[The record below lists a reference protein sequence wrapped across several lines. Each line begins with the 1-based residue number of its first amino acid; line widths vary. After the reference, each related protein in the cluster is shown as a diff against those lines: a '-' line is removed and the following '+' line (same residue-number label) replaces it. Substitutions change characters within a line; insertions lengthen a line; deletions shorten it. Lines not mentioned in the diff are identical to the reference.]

1 MPALVTASQLRA
13 VLGVSVSLYSD
24 ADLNNIIETAE
35 DAIGD
40 FLIQWKVGIDK
51 HYSATTTETTIHTTR
66 PHKFHEGATVAISGV
81 EAHVNGNKTIS
92 EIVDPYTFRIT
103 TTGAPVHTD
112 WYNTIPNGIA
122 AENDLSQYDG
132 VDAVEEAVLQ
142 VSIDVFQSRL
152 AAGGTQQALDY
163 TPAPYR
169 MGRTL
174 LYKITGLI
182 SKYIDSN
189 SQVG

>member
-1 MPALVTASQLRA
+1 MPALVTATQLRN

-24 ADLNNIIETAE
+24 ASLESIIETAE

-51 HYSATTTETTIHTTR
+51 HYSEKATETTIHTTR
-66 PHKFHEGATVAISGV
+66 PHKFYETQTVAISGV

-92 EIVDPYTFRIT
+92 AIVDYYTFRIT
-103 TTGAPVHTD
+103 TTGAPIQTD
-112 WYNTIPNGIA
+112 YRFVIPNGIA

-142 VSIDVFQSRL
+142 IAVDVFQSRL

-174 LYKITGLI
+174 LYKVTGLI

>member
-1 MPALVTASQLRA
+1 MPVLVTAAQLRA
-13 VLGVSVSLYSD
+13 VLGVSSSLYND
-24 ADLNNIIETAE
+24 AALENVLDTAE

-40 FLIQWKVGIDK
+40 FLTQWKTGIDY
-51 HYSATTTETTIHTTR
+51 HRYESATSAIIHTTT
-66 PHKFHEGATVAISGV
+66 PHKFYVGQSIAHSGV
-81 EAHVNGNKTIS
+81 EAKINGSKTVT
-92 EIVDPYTFRIT
+92 EIVDTHTYKIT
-103 TTGAPVHTD
+103 VAAATPHTD
-112 WYNTIPNGIA
+112 FHATIPNGIA
-122 AENDLSQYDG
+122 AANDLSQYNG
-132 VDAVEEAVLQ
+132 VAAIEEAILQ
-142 VSIDVFQSRL
+142 IAVDVFQSRL

-174 LYKITGLI
+174 LYKVTGLI

>member
-1 MPALVTASQLRA
+1 MPQLITASELRA
-13 VLGVSVSLYSD
+13 VLGVPIALYTD
-24 ADLNNIIETAE
+24 AQLDSIIETAE

-40 FLIQWKVGIDK
+40 FLIQWKVGIDAHK
-51 HYSATTTETTIHTTR
+51 YETASVAIIHTTR
-66 PHKFHEGATVAISGV
+66 PNKFYVGQSIAHSGV
-81 EAHVNGNKTIS
+81 EAKINGSKAVT
-92 EIVDPYTFRIT
+92 EIVDPYTYKIAVNAATPHEDFN
-103 TTGAPVHTD
+103 A
-112 WYNTIPNGIA
+112 TIPNGIA
-122 AENDLSQYDG
+122 AANDLSQYNG

-142 VSIDVFQSRL
+142 ISVDVFQARL
-152 AAGGTQQALDY
+152 TGSGTAQALDF

-174 LYKITGLI
+174 LYKVTGLI

>member
-1 MPALVTASQLRA
+1 MPVLVTAAQLRA
-13 VLGVSVSLYSD
+13 VLGVSSSLYND
-24 ADLNNIIETAE
+24 AALDAIIDTSE

-51 HYSATTTETTIHTTR
+51 HRYESATVAIIHTTR
-66 PHKFHEGATVAISGV
+66 PHQFYVGQSVAHSGV
-81 EAHVNGNKTIS
+81 EAKINGSKTVTA
-92 EIVDPYTFRIT
+92 IVDEYTYKIT
-103 TTGAPVHTD
+103 VAAATPHENFNA
-112 WYNTIPNGIA
+112 TIPNGIA
-122 AENDLSQYDG
+122 AGNDLSQYNG
-132 VDAVEEAVLQ
+132 NAAIEEAVLQ
-142 VSIDVFQSRL
+142 VAIDVFQSRL
-152 AAGGTQQALDY
+152 AVGGTQQALDF

>member
-66 PHKFHEGATVAISGV
+66 PHKFYEGATVAISGV

-112 WYNTIPNGIA
+112 YYNVIPNGIA
-122 AENDLSQYDG
+122 AENDLTQYDG

>member
-1 MPALVTASQLRA
+1 MPELVTAAQLRA
-13 VLGVSVSLYSD
+13 VLGVPNTLYDDTALD
-24 ADLNNIIETAE
+24 AIINTAE

-51 HYSATTTETTIHTTR
+51 HYSETATETTIHTTR
-66 PHKFHEGATVAISGV
+66 PHKFYETQTVAISGV

-92 EIVDPYTFRIT
+92 SIVDDYTFRIT
-103 TTGAPVHTD
+103 TTGAPVHQD
-112 WYNTIPNGIA
+112 YYHVIPNGIA
-122 AENDLSQYDG
+122 AENDISQYDG
-132 VDAVEEAVLQ
+132 IAAVEEAVLQ
-142 VSIDVFQSRL
+142 IAIDVFQSRL
-152 AAGGTQQALDY
+152 AAGGTQQALDF

-174 LYKITGLI
+174 LYKVTGLI

>member
-1 MPALVTASQLRA
+1 MPILVTAAELRA
-13 VLGVSVSLYSD
+13 VLGVSSSLYND
-24 ADLNNIIETAE
+24 AALDSIIDTAE

-40 FLIQWKVGIDK
+40 FLIQHKVAIEAQRSE
-51 HYSATTTETTIHTTR
+51 SATLTTLYATQ
-66 PHKFHEGATVAISGV
+66 PHKFYVGQTVTISGV
-81 EAHVNGNKTIS
+81 TGHNGSKVVAD
-92 EIVDPYTFRIT
+92 IVDIYTFKIT
-103 TTGAPVHTD
+103 TTGATVHED
-112 WYNTIPNGIA
+112 LRFQIPNGTA
-122 AENDLSQYDG
+122 SVNGLAQYNG

-142 VSIDVFQSRL
+142 IAIDVFQSRL

-174 LYKITGLI
+174 LYKVTGLI

>member
-1 MPALVTASQLRA
+1 MPVLVTAAQLRA
-13 VLGVSVSLYSD
+13 VLGVPNTLYD
-24 ADLNNIIETAE
+24 DTALNAIINTAE

-66 PHKFHEGATVAISGV
+66 PHKFYDGQTVAISGV

-103 TTGAPVHTD
+103 TTGAPIHTEY
-112 WYNTIPNGIA
+112 YNVIPNGIA

-132 VDAVEEAVLQ
+132 VAAVEEAVLQ
-142 VSIDVFQSRL
+142 IAIDVFQSRL
-152 AAGGTQQALDY
+152 AAGGTSQALDF
-163 TPAPYR
+163 TPAPFK

-174 LYKITGLI
+174 LYKVTGLI

>member
-1 MPALVTASQLRA
+1 MPELVTAAQLRA
-13 VLGVSVSLYSD
+13 VLGVPNTLYD
-24 ADLNNIIETAE
+24 DTALEAIIDTAE

-51 HYSATTTETTIHTTR
+51 HYSETATETTIHTTR
-66 PHKFHEGATVAISGV
+66 PHKFYETQTVAISGV

-92 EIVDPYTFRIT
+92 AIVDDYTFRIT
-103 TTGAPVHTD
+103 TTGAPVHQD
-112 WYNTIPNGIA
+112 YYHVIPNGIA
-122 AENDLSQYDG
+122 AENDISQYDG
-132 VDAVEEAVLQ
+132 IAAVEEAVLQ
-142 VSIDVFQSRL
+142 IAIDVFQSRL
-152 AAGGTQQALDY
+152 AAGGTQQSVDF
-163 TPAPYR
+163 TVGPYR

-174 LYKITGLI
+174 LYKVTGLI

>member
-1 MPALVTASQLRA
+1 MPVLVTAAQLRA
-13 VLGVSVSLYSD
+13 VLGVPNTLYDD
-24 ADLNNIIETAE
+24 AALNAIIDTSE
-35 DAIGD
+35 DAVGD

-51 HYSATTTETTIHTTR
+51 HRYESATKAIIHTTR
-66 PHKFHEGATVAISGV
+66 PHQFYVGQSVAHSGV
-81 EAHVNGNKTIS
+81 EAKINGNKAVT
-92 EIVDPYTFRIT
+92 EIIDPYTYKIT
-103 TTGAPVHTD
+103 VNAATPHED
-112 WYNTIPNGIA
+112 FNNTIPNGIA
-122 AENDLSQYDG
+122 AANDLSQYNG
-132 VDAVEEAVLQ
+132 NAAIEEAVLQ
-142 VSIDVFQSRL
+142 IAVDVFQSRL

-174 LYKITGLI
+174 LYKVTGLI

>member
-1 MPALVTASQLRA
+1 MPVLVSAAELRA

-24 ADLNNIIETAE
+24 AALESIIETAE

-40 FLIQWKVGIDK
+40 FLIQHKVAIDK
-51 HYSATTTETTIHTTR
+51 QKSESATLTTLHSTQ
-66 PHKFHEGATVAISGV
+66 PHKFYEGQTVTISGV
-81 EAHVNGNKTIS
+81 TGHNGSKVVASI
-92 EIVDPYTFRIT
+92 IDDYTFKIT
-103 TTGAPVHTD
+103 TTGATIHD
-112 WYNTIPNGIA
+112 DYRFSIPNGLA
-122 AENDLSQYDG
+122 VVNSLSQYNNI
-132 VDAVEEAVLQ
+132 DAVEEAVLQ
-142 VSIDVFQSRL
+142 ISVDVFQSRL

-174 LYKITGLI
+174 LYKVTGLI

>member
-24 ADLNNIIETAE
+24 ADLNSIIETAE

-51 HYSATTTETTIHTTR
+51 HYSETATTTTIHTTR
-66 PHKFHEGATVAISGV
+66 PHGFYETQTIAISGV
-81 EAHVNGNKTIS
+81 EAHINGNKTIS
-92 EIVDPYTFRIT
+92 EIVDPYIFKIT
-103 TTGAPVHTD
+103 TTGATVHTD
-112 WYNTIPNGIA
+112 WRNVIPNGIA

-132 VDAVEEAVLQ
+132 VDAIEEAVLQ
-142 VSIDVFQSRL
+142 ISVDVFQSRL

-174 LYKITGLI
+174 LYKVTGLI

>member
-1 MPALVTASQLRA
+1 MPALVTATQLRN

-24 ADLNNIIETAE
+24 ADLNSIIETAE

-51 HYSATTTETTIHTTR
+51 HYSATTTTTTVHTTR
-66 PHKFHEGATVAISGV
+66 PHGFHEGATVAISGV

-103 TTGAPVHTD
+103 TTGAPVHKE
-112 WYNTIPNGIA
+112 WYNVIPNGIA

-142 VSIDVFQSRL
+142 ISVDVFQSRL
-152 AAGGTQQALDY
+152 TGSGTAQALDFV
-163 TPAPYR
+163 PSPYR

-174 LYKITGLI
+174 LYKVTGLI
-182 SKYIDSN
+182 SKYIDPN

>member
-1 MPALVTASQLRA
+1 MPVLVTASELRA
-13 VLGVSVSLYSD
+13 VLGVPVALYSD
-24 ADLNNIIETAE
+24 AALDSIIETSE

-66 PHKFHEGATVAISGV
+66 PHKFYEGATVAISGV

-103 TTGAPVHTD
+103 TTGAGVHTD

-122 AENDLSQYDG
+122 AENDLSQYNG

-142 VSIDVFQSRL
+142 IAVDVFQSRL

-174 LYKITGLI
+174 LYKVTGLI

>member
-1 MPALVTASQLRA
+1 MPELVTASQLRA
-13 VLGVSVSLYSD
+13 VLGVPISLYD
-24 ADLNNIIETAE
+24 DNALNAIIDTSE

-51 HYSATTTETTIHTTR
+51 HYSETATETTIHTTR
-66 PHKFHEGATVAISGV
+66 PHKFYETQTVAISGV
-81 EAHVNGNKTIS
+81 EAHINGNKTIS
-92 EIVDPYTFRIT
+92 AIVDDYTFRIT
-103 TTGAPVHTD
+103 TTGAPIHQEYYHV
-112 WYNTIPNGIA
+112 IPNGIA

-132 VDAVEEAVLQ
+132 VAAVEEAVLQ
-142 VSIDVFQSRL
+142 IAIDVFQSRL
-152 AAGGTQQALDY
+152 AAGGTSQSLDF

-174 LYKITGLI
+174 LYKVTGLI

>member
-1 MPALVTASQLRA
+1 MPVLVTAAQLRA
-13 VLGVSVSLYSD
+13 VLGVPNTLYSD
-24 ADLNNIIETAE
+24 AQLDDILNTSE

-40 FLIQWKVGIDK
+40 FLVQWKASIIK
-51 HYSATTTETTIHTTR
+51 HKHDDVTDVTTLVTNT
-66 PHKFHEGATVAISGV
+66 PHKFYEGQTIAISGV
-81 EAHVNGNKTIS
+81 HAHVNGSKTILD
-92 EIVDPYTFRIT
+92 IIDPYTFTIT
-103 TTGAPVHTD
+103 STNEATHD
-112 WYNTIPNGIA
+112 YWNSIPNGLA
-122 AENDLSQYDG
+122 AANDLSQYND

-142 VSIDVFQSRL
+142 IAVDVFQSRL

-174 LYKITGLI
+174 LYKVTGLI

>member
-1 MPALVTASQLRA
+1 MPALVTATQLRN

-24 ADLNNIIETAE
+24 ANLNDIIETAE

-51 HYSATTTETTIHTTR
+51 HRYESATSAIIHTTR
-66 PHKFHEGATVAISGV
+66 PHQFYEGQTIAHFGV
-81 EAHVNGNKTIS
+81 ETKINGSKTIT
-92 EIVDPYTFRIT
+92 EIIDDYTYKIT
-103 TTGAPVHTD
+103 VVAATAHD
-112 WYNTIPNGIA
+112 DYRATIPNGIA
-122 AENDLSQYDG
+122 AANDLSQYDG

-142 VSIDVFQSRL
+142 VAVDVFQSRL

>member
-1 MPALVTASQLRA
+1 MPVLVTAAELRA
-13 VLGVSVSLYSD
+13 VLGVSSSLYND
-24 ADLNNIIETAE
+24 AALESIIETAE

-40 FLIQWKVGIDK
+40 FLVQHKVAIEAQRSE
-51 HYSATTTETTIHTTR
+51 SATLTTLYSTQPHRFYVGQTIT
-66 PHKFHEGATVAISGV
+66 ISGV
-81 EAHVNGNKTIS
+81 TGHNGSKVVS
-92 EIVDPYTFRIT
+92 DIVDTYTFKIT
-103 TTGAPVHTD
+103 TTGATVHD
-112 WYNTIPNGIA
+112 DIRFQIPNGTA
-122 AENDLSQYDG
+122 AVNSLVQYNG
-132 VDAVEEAVLQ
+132 NAAVEEAVLQ
-142 VSIDVFQSRL
+142 IAVDVFQSRL

-174 LYKITGLI
+174 LYKVTGLI

>member
-1 MPALVTASQLRA
+1 MPVLVTASELRA
-13 VLGVSVSLYSD
+13 VLGVSSSLYND
-24 ADLNNIIETAE
+24 AALDSIIDTAE

-40 FLIQWKVGIDK
+40 FLVQHKVAIEAQRSESTTLTTL
-51 HYSATTTETTIHTTR
+51 YATQ
-66 PHKFHEGATVAISGV
+66 PHKFYVGQTVTISGV
-81 EAHVNGNKTIS
+81 TGHNGSKVVAD
-92 EIVDPYTFRIT
+92 IVDIYTFKIT
-103 TTGAPVHTD
+103 TTGATVHED
-112 WYNTIPNGIA
+112 LRFQIPNGTA
-122 AENDLSQYDG
+122 LVNGLAQYNG

-142 VSIDVFQSRL
+142 IAIDVFQSRL

-174 LYKITGLI
+174 LYKVTGLI

>member
-1 MPALVTASQLRA
+1 MPELVTAAQLRA
-13 VLGVSVSLYSD
+13 VLGVPNTLYDDTALD
-24 ADLNNIIETAE
+24 AIIDTAE

-51 HYSATTTETTIHTTR
+51 HYSETATETTIHTTR
-66 PHKFHEGATVAISGV
+66 PHKFYETQTVAISGV

-92 EIVDPYTFRIT
+92 SIVDDYTFKIT
-103 TTGAPVHTD
+103 TTGAPVHQD
-112 WYNTIPNGIA
+112 YYHVIPNGIA
-122 AENDLSQYDG
+122 AENDISQYDG
-132 VDAVEEAVLQ
+132 IAAVEEAVLQ
-142 VSIDVFQSRL
+142 IAIDVFQSRL
-152 AAGGTQQALDY
+152 AAGGTQQALDF

-174 LYKITGLI
+174 LYKVTGLI

>member
-1 MPALVTASQLRA
+1 MPVLVTAAQLRA
-13 VLGVSVSLYSD
+13 VLGVPNTLYD
-24 ADLNNIIETAE
+24 DTALNAIINTAE

-40 FLIQWKVGIDK
+40 FLTQHKVAVVEHSSK
-51 HYSATTTETTIHTTR
+51 NNVWTNYTQV
-66 PHKFHEGATVAISGV
+66 PHKFYVGQSLTITDSHHPGVTGTKTVL
-81 EAHVNGNKTIS
+81 
-92 EIVDPYTFRIT
+92 EIPDAYSFTFT
-103 TTGAPVHTD
+103 QVHAD
-112 WYNTIPNGIA
+112 FDRHWTIPSGTA
-122 AENDLSQYDG
+122 AANTLAQYDG
-132 VDAVEEAVLQ
+132 VAAVEEAVLQ
-142 VSIDVFQSRL
+142 IAVDVFQSRL

-174 LYKITGLI
+174 LYKVTGLI

>member
-1 MPALVTASQLRA
+1 MPVIVTAAQLRA
-13 VLGVSVSLYSD
+13 VLGVSSSLYND
-24 ADLNNIIETAE
+24 AALDDIINTSE

-40 FLIQWKVGIDK
+40 FLVQHKVAIDAQR
-51 HYSATTTETTIHTTR
+51 SDSTTR
-66 PHKFHEGATVAISGV
+66 TILHSTQPHYFYAGQTVTLSGIEGHTGSKVIAEILDTHTFKIITTGATV
-81 EAHVNGNKTIS
+81 
-92 EIVDPYTFRIT
+92 
-103 TTGAPVHTD
+103 HTE
-112 WYNTIPNGIA
+112 WRYEIPNGIVYF
-122 AENDLSQYDG
+122 NDLSQYSG
-132 VDAVEEAVLQ
+132 VDAVQEAVLQ
-142 VSIDVFQSRL
+142 IAIDVFQSRL

-174 LYKITGLI
+174 LYKVTGLI

>member
-1 MPALVTASQLRA
+1 MPVIVTAAQLRA
-13 VLGVSVSLYSD
+13 VLGVSSSLYND
-24 ADLNNIIETAE
+24 AALDDIINTSE

-40 FLIQWKVGIDK
+40 FLIQHKVAIDAQR
-51 HYSATTTETTIHTTR
+51 SESTTR
-66 PHKFHEGATVAISGV
+66 TTLYATQPHHFYAGQTVTLSGIEGHTGSKVIAEILDTYTFKIITTGATVH
-81 EAHVNGNKTIS
+81 E
-92 EIVDPYTFRIT
+92 ELRFQ
-103 TTGAPVHTD
+103 
-112 WYNTIPNGIA
+112 IPNGTA
-122 AENDLSQYDG
+122 AANDLSQYSG
-132 VDAVEEAVLQ
+132 VDAVQEAVLQ
-142 VSIDVFQSRL
+142 IAIDVFQSRL

-174 LYKITGLI
+174 LYKVTGLI

>member
-1 MPALVTASQLRA
+1 MPELVTAAQLRA
-13 VLGVSVSLYSD
+13 VLGVPNTLYD
-24 ADLNNIIETAE
+24 DNALDGIITTVE

-51 HYSATTTETTIHTTR
+51 HYSEIATETTIHTTR
-66 PHKFHEGATVAISGV
+66 PHKFYEGQTVAISGV

-92 EIVDPYTFRIT
+92 SIVDDYTFRIT
-103 TTGAPVHTD
+103 TTGAPIHQDYYDV
-112 WYNTIPNGIA
+112 IPNGIA
-122 AENDLSQYDG
+122 AANDLSQYNG
-132 VDAVEEAVLQ
+132 NAAIEEAVLQ
-142 VSIDVFQSRL
+142 LSIDVFNSRL
-152 AAGGTQQALDY
+152 AAGGTQQALDF

-169 MGRTL
+169 MGRTF
-174 LYKITGLI
+174 KNKVAGII

>member
-1 MPALVTASQLRA
+1 MPVLVTASELRA
-13 VLGVSVSLYSD
+13 VLGVPVALYSD
-24 ADLNNIIETAE
+24 AQLDSIIETSE

-51 HYSATTTETTIHTTR
+51 HYSATTTTTTIHTTR
-66 PHKFHEGATVAISGV
+66 PHKFHATATVAISGV
-81 EAHVNGNKTIS
+81 ESHVNGNKTIS

-103 TTGAPVHTD
+103 TTDAPVHTD
-112 WYNTIPNGIA
+112 WYNVIPNGIA
-122 AENDLSQYDG
+122 AENDLSQYNG

-142 VSIDVFQSRL
+142 IAIDVFQSRL

-174 LYKITGLI
+174 LYKVTGLI

>member
-24 ADLNNIIETAE
+24 ASLESIIETAE

-51 HYSATTTETTIHTTR
+51 HYSETTTESTIHTTR
-66 PHKFHEGATVAISGV
+66 PHKFYETQTVAISGV
-81 EAHVNGNKTIS
+81 EAHINGSKTIS
-92 EIVDPYTFRIT
+92 EIVDPYTFKIT
-103 TTGAPVHTD
+103 TTGATVHTD
-112 WYNTIPNGIA
+112 WRNVIPNGVA

-132 VDAVEEAVLQ
+132 VDAIEEAVLQ
-142 VSIDVFQSRL
+142 ISVDVFQSRL

-174 LYKITGLI
+174 LYKVTGLI

>member
-1 MPALVTASQLRA
+1 MPVLVTASELRA
-13 VLGVSVSLYSD
+13 VLGVPVALYSD
-24 ADLNNIIETAE
+24 AQLDSIIETSE

-40 FLIQWKVGIDK
+40 FLIQHKVGVDL
-51 HYSATTTETTIHTTR
+51 YRFETATTAIIHTTR
-66 PHKFHEGATVAISGV
+66 PHLFYVGQTVTHSGLDAKINGAKAVTVVDSEYVYKVTVA
-81 EAHVNGNKTIS
+81 AATPFN
-92 EIVDPYTFRIT
+92 TFR
-103 TTGAPVHTD
+103 AVV
-112 WYNTIPNGIA
+112 PNGIA
-122 AENDLSQYDG
+122 MVNDLSQYNG
-132 VDAVEEAVLQ
+132 IDAVEEAVLQ
-142 VSIDVFQSRL
+142 ISVDVFQSRL

-174 LYKITGLI
+174 LYKVTGLI

>member
-1 MPALVTASQLRA
+1 MPELVTAAQLRA
-13 VLGVSVSLYSD
+13 VLGVPNTLYDDTALD
-24 ADLNNIIETAE
+24 AIIDTSE

-51 HYSATTTETTIHTTR
+51 HYSETATETTIHTTR
-66 PHKFHEGATVAISGV
+66 PHKFYETQTVAISGV

-92 EIVDPYTFRIT
+92 SIVDDYTFRIT
-103 TTGAPVHTD
+103 TTGAPIHQDYYHV
-112 WYNTIPNGIA
+112 IPNGIA
-122 AENDLSQYDG
+122 AENDISQYDG
-132 VDAVEEAVLQ
+132 IAAVEEAVLQ
-142 VSIDVFQSRL
+142 IAVDVFQSRL

-174 LYKITGLI
+174 LYKVTGLI

>member
-1 MPALVTASQLRA
+1 MPVLVTAAQLRS
-13 VLGVSVSLYSD
+13 VLGVSSSLYDDTALD
-24 ADLNNIIETAE
+24 AIIDTAE

-51 HYSATTTETTIHTTR
+51 HYSETATETTIHTTR
-66 PHKFHEGATVAISGV
+66 PHKFFEGATIAITGV
-81 EAHVNGNKTIS
+81 EAYINGNKTIS
-92 EIVDPYTFRIT
+92 AIVDEYTFRIT
-103 TTGAPVHTD
+103 TTGATVHTD
-112 WYNTIPNGIA
+112 YRYSIPNGIA
-122 AENDLSQYDG
+122 SENTLVQYNG
-132 VDAVEEAVLQ
+132 VAAVEEAVLQ
-142 VSIDVFQSRL
+142 IAVDVFQSRL

-174 LYKITGLI
+174 LYKVTGLI

>member
-1 MPALVTASQLRA
+1 MPVLVTASELRT
-13 VLGVSVSLYSD
+13 VLGVPVALYSD
-24 ADLNNIIETAE
+24 AQLDSIIETAE

-40 FLIQWKVGIDK
+40 FLVQHKVAIEAQRSESTTLTTL
-51 HYSATTTETTIHTTR
+51 YATQ
-66 PHKFHEGATVAISGV
+66 PHKFYVGQTVTISGV
-81 EAHVNGNKTIS
+81 TGHNGSKVVAD
-92 EIVDPYTFRIT
+92 IVDIYTFKIT
-103 TTGAPVHTD
+103 TTGATVHED
-112 WYNTIPNGIA
+112 LRFQIPNGTA
-122 AENDLSQYDG
+122 SVNGLAQYNG

-142 VSIDVFQSRL
+142 IAVDVFQSRL

-174 LYKITGLI
+174 LYKVTGLI

>member
-24 ADLNNIIETAE
+24 ANLESIIETAE

-40 FLIQWKVGIDK
+40 FLTQWKVAVIK
-51 HYSATTTETTIHTTR
+51 HKYDLPTTTSTIVTQT
-66 PHKFHEGATVAISGV
+66 PHKFYLGQSIAISGV
-81 EAHVNGNKTIS
+81 HAHVNGSKTITK
-92 EIVDPYTFRIT
+92 IVDPYTFT
-103 TTGAPVHTD
+103 VTSTHEATHD
-112 WYNTIPNGIA
+112 WQNSIPHGIA
-122 AENDLSQYDG
+122 AANDLSQYDG

-142 VSIDVFQSRL
+142 IAVDVFQSRL

-174 LYKITGLI
+174 LYKVTGLI

>member
-1 MPALVTASQLRA
+1 MPELVTAAQLRA
-13 VLGVSVSLYSD
+13 VLGVPNTLYD
-24 ADLNNIIETAE
+24 DNALNAIIDTAE

-51 HYSATTTETTIHTTR
+51 HYSETATETTIHTTR
-66 PHKFHEGATVAISGV
+66 PHKFYEGQTVAISGV

-92 EIVDPYTFRIT
+92 AIVDDYTFRIT
-103 TTGAPVHTD
+103 TTGAPIHQEYYHV
-112 WYNTIPNGIA
+112 IPNGIA

-132 VDAVEEAVLQ
+132 VAAVEEAVLQ
-142 VSIDVFQSRL
+142 VAIDVFQSRL
-152 AAGGTQQALDY
+152 AAGGTSQALDF
-163 TPAPYR
+163 TPGPFR

>member
-24 ADLNNIIETAE
+24 ASLESIIETAE

-51 HYSATTTETTIHTTR
+51 HYSETTTESTIHTTR
-66 PHKFHEGATVAISGV
+66 PHKFYETQTVAISGV
-81 EAHVNGNKTIS
+81 EAHINGNKTIS
-92 EIVDPYTFRIT
+92 EIVDPYTFKIT
-103 TTGAPVHTD
+103 TTGATVHTD
-112 WYNTIPNGIA
+112 WRNVIPNGVA

-132 VDAVEEAVLQ
+132 VDAIEEAVLQ
-142 VSIDVFQSRL
+142 ISVDVFQSRL

-174 LYKITGLI
+174 LYKVTGLI

>member
-1 MPALVTASQLRA
+1 MPVLVTASELRA
-13 VLGVSVSLYSD
+13 VLGVPVALYSD
-24 ADLNNIIETAE
+24 AQLDSIIETSE

-51 HYSATTTETTIHTTR
+51 HYSANTTTTTIHTTR
-66 PHKFHEGATVAISGV
+66 PHGFYDGQTVAISGV

-92 EIVDPYTFRIT
+92 EIVDPYIFRIT
-103 TTGAPVHTD
+103 TTGAPVHKD
-112 WYNTIPNGIA
+112 WYNVIPNGIA
-122 AENDLSQYDG
+122 AENDLSQYNG
-132 VDAVEEAVLQ
+132 VDSVEEAVLQ
-142 VSIDVFQSRL
+142 IAVDVFQSRL

-174 LYKITGLI
+174 LYKVTGLI